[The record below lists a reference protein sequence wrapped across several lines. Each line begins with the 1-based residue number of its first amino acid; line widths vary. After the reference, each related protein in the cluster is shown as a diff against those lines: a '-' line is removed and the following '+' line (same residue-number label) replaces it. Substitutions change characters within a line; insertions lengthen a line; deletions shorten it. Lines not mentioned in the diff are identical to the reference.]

1 MIGQIIGTVA
11 NLAGGLLGGSKA
23 SQAANQQATA
33 FRDAATYARNQAA
46 FQPFGITTGFGSS
59 NFGIDPTTGRVNSAG
74 YSIDPR
80 LQAVQNQLAGQFGNI
95 NLNPDVSQF
104 QTGANQAF
112 GAGTNLFNL
121 GNQYANISPEQ
132 AQAQYINSTEAALAA
147 GRERARAATANQVF
161 RTGRTGFATG
171 GTASGM
177 LQSNPEYA
185 ALFNAQAQQDLDI
198 TQRAQEQGR
207 ANQRFGADLYRSG
220 ADLNTTGA
228 GMLNNMQT
236 YQNNAYSPFRSALG
250 LFSDVEKLGMTPY
263 EMSLNLGKTIS
274 DAGATQGRFIMG
286 GEQAAAP
293 SSLAYNSYS
302 PFGQT
307 LQGVGQS
314 LGGYGGGGNTSN
326 WFDKLIGSNNGL
338 GSGEGYS
345 GMNRELGLS

>member
-11 NLAGGLLGGSKA
+11 NVAGGLLSGGKA

-59 NFGIDPTTGRVNSAG
+59 NFGIDPTTGRVSSAG
-74 YSIDPR
+74 YTIDPR
-80 LQAVQNQLAGQFGNI
+80 LQAVQNQIAGQFGNY

-132 AQAQYINSTEAALAA
+132 AQAQYISSTEAALAA
-147 GRERARAATANQVF
+147 GRERARNTTANQVF
-161 RTGRTGFATG
+161 RTGRTGLATG

-185 ALFNAQAQQDLDI
+185 ALFNAQAQQDLNI
-198 TQRAQEQGR
+198 AQQAQEQGR
-207 ANQRFGADLYRSG
+207 ANQRFGAELYGSGAALNRSG
-220 ADLNTTGA
+220 GGLLSD
-228 GMLNNMQT
+228 MQT
-236 YQNNAYSPFRSALG
+236 YQSNAYNPLRTSLG

-263 EMSLNLGKTIS
+263 EMSLGLGRTIA
-274 DAGATQGRFIMG
+274 DAGAVQGRFNLQ
-286 GEQAAAP
+286 GEQFAAP

-314 LGGYGGGGNTSN
+314 LGGMGGGSTSN
-326 WFDKLIGSNNGL
+326 WFDNLITRQSNQASPSFVGPR
-338 GSGEGYS
+338 Y
-345 GMNRELGLS
+345 